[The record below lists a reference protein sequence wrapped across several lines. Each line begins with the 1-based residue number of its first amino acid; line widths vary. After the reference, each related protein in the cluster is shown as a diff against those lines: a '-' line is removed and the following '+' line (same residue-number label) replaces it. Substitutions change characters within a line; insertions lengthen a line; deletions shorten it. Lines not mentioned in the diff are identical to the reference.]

1 MAIKTDTSQ
10 QFYAKIHRIA
20 QKKRFPLRVM
30 FELTYRCNFNCLYCY
45 VPKSFRRESE
55 RKDLKTKEIYHILD
69 QLREAGCL
77 YLGFTG
83 GEPFA
88 REDILDILRYAKAKG
103 FEIMIYTNASLIDK
117 KIADELKQLRPNKV
131 DITINSLKKERFERI
146 TRTPGSY
153 ERVFRAI
160 ELLHKRNIPLGFKSC
175 VLKYNEDEIRNISK
189 FSKSHNGLYRL
200 DTMLMPR
207 LDGSGQPYRYR
218 GRLKTEKSPPFENDE
233 ADFPQETKSE
243 QKKSR
248 LFNCGVGLYNL
259 VINPFGELKMCIHI
273 NYPRYNILEASL
285 KDCWQRLK
293 GLVDGIKADENYEC
307 DECQLRFYCRW
318 CPARSWL
325 GDGRFTSCVPESKRM
340 AEYNRRMA
348 QGEKIPVKLIENHD
362 QAYYFWKKLGI
373 SNKPLIHFDAHIDF
387 NFHPVKPLRQTLE
400 EAKSKQDLLRQLSQ
414 NLAYKQ
420 LNIKEDSLTNIG
432 NYIYPAMRDGIVSDF
447 YWVIPGKR
455 QEFKSSLKNLRHI
468 LKSFFYQDPFKTG
481 RIAKENSMLKAEIY
495 GRNFIITTLDGL
507 PANITDAIV
516 DIDCDFFTTETIR
529 RTKAAQDIDRKFPWV
544 WPEAFVDR
552 LKNKKLRPSCITI
565 AYSVNGGFTPLIY
578 KFLGD
583 ETALFF
589 NGISQSLKKII
600 SIKDEALASFKKGKI
615 KESVD
620 MLKGALQNLDV
631 VRISCGL
638 KNRLKAHIAFV
649 LFRCFVALNNL
660 AKARRYYNL
669 AVSSDR
675 TYRVKDNNYGPLYL
689 RRKGCL
695 KKAEREFNIILSA
708 GEADSYALS
717 GLADIFMRRK
727 DFAKAKALFKKAYR
741 LDRKN
746 QEALLGLGRTELL
759 LKNYKT
765 ALRYL
770 KNSKSKNRMQA
781 VTYSLLAEAYEG
793 LGKFDEAL
801 KEYRLALFFGIDLN
815 LYLKF
820 SRLLKKTGIPEKHK
834 EWIEGRINTY
844 KNYKKSFFELEKSS
858 ARARVLGKGRKNRK
872 KRLISCIDSIL
883 YELDAI

>member
-1 MAIKTDTSQ
+1 MAIKTDTSR
-10 QFYAKIHRIA
+10 QFYTKIHRIA

-30 FELTYRCNFNCLYCY
+30 FELTYRCNFNCLHCY
-45 VPKSFRRESE
+45 VPLSFRRESE

-88 REDILDILRYAKAKG
+88 RGDILDILRYAKAKG

-117 KIADELKQLRPNKV
+117 RIADELKKLRPNKV

-146 TRTPGSY
+146 NRTPGSY

-175 VLKYNEDEIRNISK
+175 VLKYNADEIRNIRK
-189 FSKSHNGLYRL
+189 FSESHHGLYRL
-200 DTMLMPR
+200 DTMLMSR
-207 LDGSGQPYRYR
+207 LDGSGEPYRYR
-218 GRLKTEKSPPFENDE
+218 GKLREDSVSGNKLHV
-233 ADFPQETKSE
+233 
-243 QKKSR
+243 SR
-248 LFNCGVGLYNL
+248 STPNVLTNHATLFNCGVGLHNL
-259 VINPFGELKMCIHI
+259 VINPFGEVKMCIHI
-273 NYPRYNILEASL
+273 NYPRYNILETSL
-285 KDCWQRLK
+285 EDCWQRLK
-293 GLVDGIKADENYEC
+293 ELVDNIKADENYEC
-307 DECQLRFYCRW
+307 DECQLQSYCRW
-318 CPARSWL
+318 CPARAWL
-325 GDGRFTSCVPESKRM
+325 RNGKFTSCVPESKRK

-348 QGEKIPVKLIENHD
+348 QGKKIPVKLIENHN

-387 NFHPVKPLRQTLE
+387 NFHPAKPLRQTLE
-400 EAKSKQDLLRQLSQ
+400 EAKSKQGLLRQLSQ

-420 LNIKEDSLTNIG
+420 LNIKEESLTNIG
-432 NYIYPAMRDGIVSDF
+432 NYIYPAIRDGIVSDF
-447 YWVIPGKR
+447 YWVIPGER

-468 LKSFFYQDPFKTG
+468 LRAFFYQDPFKTG
-481 RIAKENSMLKAEIY
+481 RIAKENGMLKAEIY
-495 GRNFIITTLDGL
+495 GRNFIVTTLDGL

-529 RTKAAQDIDRKFPWV
+529 RAKAAQDIDRRFPWV

-552 LKNKKLRPSCITI
+552 LKNKRIRPSCITI

-600 SIKDEALASFKKGKI
+600 SIKNEALASFKKGKI
-615 KESVD
+615 KASVD

-631 VRISCGL
+631 VKVNHGL
-638 KNRLKAHIAFV
+638 KNRLKAHIAFA
-649 LFRCFVALNNL
+649 LFRCSVALNNL
-660 AKARRYYNL
+660 AQARRYYNL

-689 RRKGCL
+689 RRKGWL
-695 KKAEREFNIILSA
+695 KKAEREFNIILFSS
-708 GEADSYALS
+708 GKADSYALC

-746 QEALLGLGRTELL
+746 QEALLGLSRVELL
-759 LKNYKT
+759 LKNHKT

-770 KNSKSKNRMQA
+770 KNSKSKNRIQT
-781 VTYSLLAEAYEG
+781 VTYSLLAQAYEG
-793 LGKFDEAL
+793 LGRFDAAL
-801 KEYRLALFFGIDLN
+801 KEYRLALYFGINLN
-815 LYLKF
+815 LYMKF
-820 SRLLKKTGIPEKHK
+820 FKLLKKTGIPEEHK

-844 KNYKKSFFELEKSS
+844 KNYKRAFFKLEKSGVMGQ
-858 ARARVLGKGRKNRK
+858 ARRNRK
-872 KRLISCIDSIL
+872 KRLISRIDSIL
-883 YELDAI
+883 YGLDAI